1 MSRGEADLEVVLRW
15 RSAEGEFD
23 VSLAYDDPS
32 DPYDRRDLVRDPVS
46 IDTNS
51 LNQLV
56 DNEPAYGAALSRML
70 FASDEARAFYAE
82 ARAVVDRR
90 GMPLHMRLLIDP
102 RAPRRFHALRWESLR
117 DPGDGQPIA
126 TRPNLLLSRY
136 LSSGDWRKIAPPP
149 RHDLHALLVVANP
162 RDLADYQPGGA
173 ALHPVKVDEELV
185 RARAALAGMRVTEL
199 VSGGATAATLDAI
212 LAGLERDIDVL
223 YLVCHGALTGDE
235 PRLYLEK
242 PDGTTDPIDS
252 KRLADR
258 VAELE
263 HRPTLAVLCSCQSA
277 GNGDAATTSD
287 EGALSALGPR
297 LAAAG
302 VAAVVAMQ
310 GNVSMRT
317 AGRFLT
323 EFFRAL
329 SVDGVVDRAAAV
341 ARGYVREE
349 PDWWVPTLFSRLRSG
364 RTYYRP
370 EFAEQGDYTFGAL
383 VSKIED
389 RECTPVLG
397 SGMADRLL
405 PSRQALARLWADR
418 WQMPIAQHARGDLA
432 KVAQFLRTRTAP
444 DTPKTELRRYVIAEF
459 RERWGDQLPEEL
471 YRPERLPALLREIA
485 QRHREQDGNDPY
497 PMVANLDLPV
507 YVTTSWT
514 GLLEHALKEAGREPI
529 VRSFA
534 WHRKRNL
541 EDPVDFDPDDRAHP
555 LVYHLFGR
563 VEDLDSIVLSEDD
576 YFAWMTAWIRNAH
589 LIPDAVRAALTTR
602 SLMFLGYRLDDW
614 EFRVLSQSIKS
625 FPGSSKLGSF
635 VHVGVQL
642 SPEDNE
648 DIEPEAAQDYL
659 ESSFSREKMRLNIYW
674 GESHQ
679 FLTEVRRRMR
689 VPA

>member
-15 RSAEGEFD
+15 RPSEGQFD

-32 DPYDRRDLVRDPVS
+32 DPYDRRDLVRDPVD
-46 IDTNS
+46 IDTDS
-51 LNQLV
+51 LNLLA
-56 DNEPAYGAALSRML
+56 DDEPTYGAALSGML
-70 FASDEARAFYAE
+70 FASDEARTFYAE

-90 GMPLHMRLLIDP
+90 GTPLHMRLLVDP
-102 RAPRRFHALRWESLR
+102 RAPQRFHALRWESLR
-117 DPGDGQPIA
+117 DPVDGQPIA
-126 TRPNLLLSRY
+126 TRPNVLLSRY

-162 RDLADYQPGGA
+162 TDLAGYQPGGA
-173 ALHPVKVDEELV
+173 VLHPVKVGEELR

-199 VSGGATAATLDAI
+199 VSGGAAAATLDAI

-223 YLVCHGALTGDE
+223 YLVCHGTLTGDE
-235 PRLYLEK
+235 PRLYLEQQ
-242 PDGTTDPIDS
+242 DGTTDPVDGT
-252 KRLADR
+252 RLADR
-258 VAELE
+258 VAELA

-277 GNGDAATTSD
+277 GDGEAATTSD

-310 GNVSMRT
+310 GNVTMRT

-329 SVDGVVDRAAAV
+329 SVDGVVDRAVAA
-341 ARGYVREE
+341 ARGGVREE
-349 PDWWVPTLFSRLRSG
+349 PDWWMPTLFSRLRSG

-370 EFAEQGDYTFGAL
+370 EFDEQGDYTFGAL

-389 RECTPVLG
+389 RACTPVLG

-418 WQMPIAQHARGDLA
+418 WQMPIAEHARGDLA
-432 KVAQFLRTRTAP
+432 KVAQFMRTRTAP

-459 RERWGDQLPEEL
+459 RERWGDRLPEEL
-471 YRPERLPALLREIA
+471 YRPEQLPALLREIA
-485 QRHREQDGNDPY
+485 RRQREKDGNDPY
-497 PMVANLDLPV
+497 PMVASLDLPV

-514 GLLEHALKEAGREPI
+514 GLLEDALKEAGRQPI

-534 WHRKRNL
+534 WHRNRDL
-541 EDPVDFDPDDRAHP
+541 ESPLNFDPNDRDHP
-555 LVYHLFGR
+555 LVYHLFGQ
-563 VEDLDSIVLSEDD
+563 VEDLESLVLSEDD
-576 YFAWMTAWIRNAH
+576 YFAWMTAWIRRPY
-589 LIPDAVRAALTTR
+589 LIPDPVRAALTSR

-625 FPGSSKLGSF
+625 FPGSSRLGSY

-648 DIEPEAAQDYL
+648 DIEPEAAQEYL
-659 ESSFSREKMRLNIYW
+659 ESSFNQERMRLNIYW
-674 GESHQ
+674 GESHR
-679 FLTEVRRRMR
+679 FLTELRRRMR